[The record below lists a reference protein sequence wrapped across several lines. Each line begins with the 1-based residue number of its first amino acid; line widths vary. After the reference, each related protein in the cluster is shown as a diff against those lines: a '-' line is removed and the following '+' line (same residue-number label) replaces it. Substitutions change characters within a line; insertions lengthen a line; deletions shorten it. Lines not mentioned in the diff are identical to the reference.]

1 MRPGGRVLA
10 RKARGLRPRKA
21 WPVQESRLFGG
32 MSHALWG
39 FEPCLPADL
48 GVPVGVWSGLGRA
61 WCGREPPGSDHVSS
75 GGSCLLLGTGTA
87 PGGVLRALRGFRIME
102 RSRGVGGRH
111 PSSGQGGI
119 SAPVLGFLES
129 RLART
134 DSCEG
139 KWLIVRRMGPAKERK
154 LRCARARQGKGD
166 SGWDREGERERERT
180 KEERGFPQGR

>member
-10 RKARGLRPRKA
+10 RKARSLRPWKA

-48 GVPVGVWSGLGRA
+48 GVPVGVWSGLGGA

-87 PGGVLRALRGFRIME
+87 PGG
-102 RSRGVGGRH
+102 SYGR
-111 PSSGQGGI
+111 
-119 SAPVLGFLES
+119 
-129 RLART
+129 
-134 DSCEG
+134 
-139 KWLIVRRMGPAKERK
+139 
-154 LRCARARQGKGD
+154 
-166 SGWDREGERERERT
+166 
-180 KEERGFPQGR
+180 